1 MDKNTD
7 DYMVSFDINVGIK
20 WVCLMSALTQQFLKK
35 FLKKVK
41 WLKWTFIQINY
52 IQPSRNISS

>member
-1 MDKNTD
+1 MDKNTA

-35 FLKKVK
+35 FLKKSK
-41 WLKWTFIQINY
+41 MAKMDFYTD
-52 IQPSRNISS
+52 